1 MEFCLRSEEGGLAL
15 RSHYIITQSEKEAV
29 VQRVESTEVLNLSD
43 MVSRGIVS
51 FRVCDTEEEA
61 DRLAAS
67 WNKKFQESHS

>member
-1 MEFCLRSEEGGLAL
+1 MRN
-15 RSHYIITQSEKEAV
+15 HYLVAERHINDHSLSGTEAV

-43 MVSRGIVS
+43 LVSRGIVS